1 MVVKSSKRNA
11 VDGFAPRRTGQ
22 VIPAPSRGAR
32 KSQPATPLHTDMK
45 VVARADQSERP
56 LTGGG
61 ETSRDMRQDISSSLR
76 DIDETKPVSPR
87 EKRKQQRKKRRWVK
101 LVALIVT
108 VIIIAVATFLILK
121 AWGAVGQIFKGG
133 NLIDLFQSQPL
144 KTDAHGRSNLF
155 IVGTTDEDPSRG
167 GANLTDSIMIVS
179 IDQKKHDAYMFSIPR
194 DLYVQYGRACNAGL
208 MGKINEYF
216 ACSAQGDSEEA
227 ERQRMDATREFIGK
241 IVGMDIQY
249 VAHVNSLVIRDA
261 VNAVGGVTVNVQS
274 DDGSPGVR
282 DTAANFLCNEKGIS
296 AAERK
301 QRCPRGHYIDFPNGP
316 KEMNGEQALWF
327 SRARGAFPGG
337 YGLSGSNFA
346 REKNQQLVLTALKT
360 KATSSGTLTDIG
372 KVSSLIDAMGK
383 NLRTNI
389 EAKEIRTIM
398 DVAAKMDDSK
408 IHRLSFIEEG
418 NVLMGSGSIGGQSI
432 VQPTAGLNNY
442 TEIRAFL
449 KAEIYGDA
457 LTKERGTAAVLNGSS
472 VAGAAK
478 AEADKLGEAGIKVV
492 QVGNAPRASG
502 KYTVYQ
508 LGSGDKKPATAAKLK
523 EIFGVEITQ
532 GTPPGVTPAAGT
544 DFVVI
549 IGV

>member
-1 MVVKSSKRNA
+1 MA
-11 VDGFAPRRTGQ
+11 TTAPLGRSGSTLGR
-22 VIPAPSRGAR
+22 S
-32 KSQPATPLHTDMK
+32 
-45 VVARADQSERP
+45 DQSDRP
-56 LTGGG
+56 LTSAGSD
-61 ETSRDMRQDISSSLR
+61 TSQSMRQDIGSSLR
-76 DIDETKPVSPR
+76 DIDATKPVSPR
-87 EKRKQQRKKRRWVK
+87 EKRKKHRKKRRWVRI
-101 LVALIVT
+101 AIIT
-108 VIIIAVATFLILK
+108 VIVLILAVAGYLGYK
-121 AWGAVGQIFKGG
+121 AWSAVGQVFKGG
-133 NLIDLFQSQPL
+133 NLIDLFHSQPL
-144 KTDAHGRSNLF
+144 KTDAHGRSNLL
-155 IVGTTDEDPSRG
+155 IVGTTDEDPGRG
-167 GANLTDSIMIVS
+167 GANLTDSIMVVS

-194 DLYVQYGRACNAGL
+194 DLYVRYGRTCNAGL

-261 VNAVGGVTVNVQS
+261 VNAVGGVTVDVQS

-282 DTAANFLCNEKGIS
+282 DAAANFLCNEKGIS

-301 QRCPRGHYIDFPNGP
+301 QRCPRGYYIDFPNGP

-327 SRARGAFPGG
+327 SRARGAFPGS
-337 YGLSGSNFA
+337 YGLRGSNFA
-346 REKNQQLVLTALKT
+346 REKNQQLILTALKV

-372 KVSSLIDAMGK
+372 KVSALIDAMGK

-408 IHRLSFIEEG
+408 VHRLSFIEEG
-418 NVLMGSGSIGGQSI
+418 NVLMGSGTIGGSSI
-432 VQPTAGLNNY
+432 VQPTAGLHDY
-442 TEIRAFL
+442 SAIRAFL

-457 LTKERGTAAVLNGSS
+457 FTKERGTVAVLNGSG

-478 AEADKLGEAGIKVV
+478 TEADKLGEAGIKVT
-492 QVGNAPRASG
+492 QVGNAPRSSG
-502 KYTVYQ
+502 KYTIYQ
-508 LGSGDKKPATAAKLK
+508 LESGAKKQATAAKLK
-523 EIFGVEITQ
+523 ELFGVQPTQ
-532 GTPPGVTPAAGT
+532 GVPSGVTPPADT
-544 DFVVI
+544 DFLVI